1 MLWLPAGGRL
11 PPRPSAEQP
20 SAAALM
26 NESLSGFFF
35 FKQNNSFSGV
45 FCIPMDGL
53 SPLLTLL
60 CVCVGGGWLG
70 KREGVSE
77 SSGWGDG
84 RCLKKVMLQVCF

>member
-1 MLWLPAGGRL
+1 
-11 PPRPSAEQP
+11 
-20 SAAALM
+20 M
-26 NESLSGFFF
+26 NLSRAFFF